1 MSFRLWTIFY
11 VFALTAAAIATFGP
25 WGILLAALVLATS
38 AWLFQASRKRRFS
51 LREIVVVAG
60 ILFILGALLIPA
72 VTSAR
77 SAALRNQCM
86 TNLKE
91 IQLALLNHESAKG
104 SLPPAY
110 IADATGKPMHSWRV
124 LILPYLGEMA
134 LYNKYNFNEPWNGPN
149 NSKLAAQIPAVF
161 RCAAHPKETGAASS
175 ETHYFAVVDPVTA
188 WQNGAAR
195 PIAQFTDG
203 ISKTI
208 TVIEASGLAT
218 NWMEPRDLSL
228 AEAVEIL
235 TTEPR
240 SGHRH
245 FEDGFLTTTYYDT
258 WYRHVAFC
266 DGSVHRMEPHFD
278 EIARALLT
286 AAGGEV
292 IPQAPNRPGLQYVEP
307 KTTTIIKWGK
317 VWGLSV
323 FIVLSLLPAL
333 LLCRSTMRSE
343 RVAQKELRVA
353 GEQIVGVAADANSLK
368 GAI

>member
-11 VFALTAAAIATFGP
+11 VFALIAAAIATFGP
-25 WGILLAALVLATS
+25 WGLLLAGLVLAAS
-38 AWLFQASRKRRFS
+38 AWLFQSSRKRKFS

-60 ILFILGALLIPA
+60 ILLILGALLIPA
-72 VTSAR
+72 VSSAQ

-86 TNLKE
+86 TNLME

-149 NSKLAAQIPAVF
+149 NSKLAGQVPAAF
-161 RCAAHPKETGAASS
+161 RCAAHPKGNGAASS
-175 ETHYFAVVDPVTA
+175 ETHYFAVVDPATA
-188 WQNGAAR
+188 WPNGAAR
-195 PIAQFTDG
+195 PIPQFTDG
-203 ISKTI
+203 LSKTI
-208 TVIEASGLAT
+208 TVLEASGLAT

-228 AEAVEIL
+228 AEAVELL
-235 TTEPR
+235 TTTPR

-266 DGSVHRMEPHFD
+266 DGSVHRMERHFHG
-278 EIARALLT
+278 IARALLT

-292 IPQAPNRPGLQYVEP
+292 IPQAPNLPILQYVEP

-333 LLCRSTMRSE
+333 LLCRSTLRSE
-343 RVAQKELRVA
+343 RAAEGERRDA
-353 GEQIVGVAADANSLK
+353 GEEEIGVAADAK
-368 GAI
+368 AAI